1 MHAQRRIGADDMELS
16 PWGSPVH
23 EQVSTGGEAELLQV
37 ERADHGTYSGS
48 VTVPVA
54 S

>member
-1 MHAQRRIGADDMELS
+1 
-16 PWGSPVH
+16 
-23 EQVSTGGEAELLQV
+23 VSTGGEAELLQV

-48 VTVPVA
+48 VTAPVA